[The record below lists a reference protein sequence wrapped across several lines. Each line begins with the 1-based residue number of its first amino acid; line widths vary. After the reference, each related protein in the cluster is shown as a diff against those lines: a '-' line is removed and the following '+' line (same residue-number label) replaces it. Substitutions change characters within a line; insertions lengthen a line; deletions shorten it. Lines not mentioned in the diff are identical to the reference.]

1 MQPIDGVWDCGN
13 QFLKHIC
20 FRLNILGFL
29 RFEEM
34 PSTMVCRFRQKR
46 LDYVPGQGQQGTKMI
61 NEAEKDPQHN
71 IIIKGA
77 RVHNLKNMDVAIP
90 KNKLVV
96 VTGMSGSGKSS
107 LAFDTL
113 YAEGQR
119 RYVESLSAYAR
130 QFLGRMN
137 KPDVDYIKG
146 IAPAIAIEQ
155 KVITSNPRST
165 VGTST
170 EIYDYLKLL
179 FSRIGK
185 TISPVSGGI
194 VKKDTVTDVINFVM
208 GQPNETQVTV
218 LCPLHP
224 HNNRS
229 LKEELAV
236 LMQKGFVRV
245 EYAGKLSRI
254 EDLLQDMSIIDD
266 GAWLAAEVNGDA
278 SQISSLKS
286 QISSVRIVIDR
297 ISKNEEDETISRL
310 GDSAQTAFFEGK
322 GDCYVRYKLPDNH
335 KEEERFF
342 CDRFELDGIRFEEP
356 NPNFFSF
363 NNPYGAC
370 KRCEG
375 YGKVIGIDE
384 DLVIPDKSKSVY
396 EGAIAPWRGEKMRE
410 WNDVLVKNA
419 LKFDFPIHRQY
430 NQLSEAQQRLLWK
443 GNNHFRGLDSFFK
456 ELEEQTYKIQ
466 YRVMLSR
473 YRGKTTCPECKGS
486 RLREDASYVK
496 ISGKSITDIVLMPL
510 DKALAFFSALELNET
525 DVKIGKRLL
534 TEITNRLLFLND
546 VGLRYLTLN
555 RLSNTLSGG
564 ESQRINLATS
574 LGSSLVGSI
583 YVLDEPSI
591 GLHPRDTQRL
601 ISVLKSLRDVGNTV
615 LVVEHEEEIMKAADH
630 IIDIGPEAGTHGGH
644 LVFSGTYDEIIKDDN
659 SLTGRYLSGKEQ
671 IAIPKTRRKWND
683 FIEIK
688 GARENNLKHVSAKFP
703 LGVLTVV
710 TGVSGSGKTSL
721 VKRILAPA
729 LQKVLGNYNG
739 EQTGAY
745 DAIEGDYQKV
755 EQVELVDQ
763 NPIGRSS
770 RSNPVTYV
778 KAWDEIRNLYAGQA
792 RAKAAGLKPS
802 AFSFNVEG
810 GRCDVCQ
817 GEGEVKIEM
826 QFMADI
832 YLTCETCGGKRFKQ
846 HILDITYKDKS
857 VADVLSMT
865 IEEAIEFFAKEPK
878 IVNRIKPLMDVGLGY
893 VQLGQSSNTLSGG
906 EAQRIKLA
914 SFLVKGNNANKT
926 LFIFDEPTTGL
937 HFADIKK
944 LLKSFD
950 ALLDQ
955 GNTIIVIE
963 HNMDVIKCAD
973 WIIDIGPEGG
983 DNGGKVVFEGVPE
996 DLIKKADSYTGA
1008 FLKERF

>member
-1 MQPIDGVWDCGN
+1 M
-13 QFLKHIC
+13 K
-20 FRLNILGFL
+20 
-29 RFEEM
+29 
-34 PSTMVCRFRQKR
+34 
-46 LDYVPGQGQQGTKMI
+46 
-61 NEAEKDPQHN
+61 EAEKDPQKH

-96 VTGMSGSGKSS
+96 ITGMSGSGKSS

-119 RYVESLSAYAR
+119 RYVESLSSYAR

-194 VKKDTVTDVINFVM
+194 VKKDSVTDVINFITAL
-208 GQPNETQVTV
+208 PDDSQVTI

-229 LKEELAV
+229 IKEELAV

-245 EYAGKLSRI
+245 EFNGQVSRI
-254 EDLLQDMSIIDD
+254 ESLLEDESIDNTSM
-266 GAWLAAEVNGDA
+266 LADATAEPAKTKKTKAKEDTAESALPVA
-278 SQISSLKS
+278 SV
-286 QISSVRIVIDR
+286 VRIVIDR
-297 ISKNEEDETISRL
+297 ITKNEEDETISRL
-310 GDSAQTAFFEGK
+310 ADSIQTAFFEGK
-322 GDCYVRYKLPDNH
+322 GDCYVRYVAPPQPSPEGRASELKVLPAGEDLGGA
-335 KEEERFF
+335 ELERFF
-342 CDRFELDGIRFEEP
+342 CDRFELDNIRFEEP
-356 NPNFFSF
+356 TPNFFSF

-410 WNDVLVKNA
+410 WNDVLVKSSI
-419 LKFDFPIHRQY
+419 KFDFPIHRQY
-430 NQLSEAQQRLLWK
+430 NQLTAGQQLLLWT
-443 GNNHFRGLDSFFK
+443 GNQYFRGLDAFFK
-456 ELEEQTYKIQ
+456 EMEEQTYKIQ
-466 YRVMLSR
+466 YRVLLSR

-486 RLREDASYVK
+486 RLRKDASYVK
-496 ISGKSITDIVLMPL
+496 IDGMSITDVVLMPL
-510 DKALAFFSALELNET
+510 DSALEFFSNLKLNET
-525 DVKIGKRLL
+525 DLKVGKRLL
-534 TEITNRLLFLND
+534 LEITNRLSFLND
-546 VGLRYLTLN
+546 VGLSYLTLN

-574 LGSSLVGSI
+574 LGSSLVGSV

-601 ISVLKSLRDVGNTV
+601 ITVLRSLRDVGNTV

-630 IIDIGPEAGTHGGH
+630 IIDIGPEAGTHGGN
-644 LVFSGTYDEIIKDDN
+644 LIFTGTYDQIIVDDD
-659 SLTGRYLSGKEQ
+659 SLTGKYLSGREE
-671 IAIPKTRRKWND
+671 IAIPASRRKWND

-688 GARENNLKHVSAKFP
+688 GARENNLNHVNAKFP

-721 VKRILAPA
+721 VKRVLAPA
-729 LQKVLGNYNG
+729 LQKTLGNYNG
-739 EQTGAY
+739 DQSGAF
-745 DAIEGDYQKV
+745 DSLEGDYNKI

-778 KAWDEIRNLYAGQA
+778 KAWDEIRNLYAA
-792 RAKAAGLKPS
+792 LPVAKAAGLKPS

-832 YLTCETCGGKRFKQ
+832 FLTCEACGGKRFKQ
-846 HILDITYKDKS
+846 HILDVTYNEKNVS
-857 VADVLSMT
+857 EVLELT
-865 IEEAIEFFAKEPK
+865 IDEALEFFAKEPK
-878 IVNRIKPLMDVGLGY
+878 IIAKIKPLVDVGLGY

-914 SFLVKGNNANKT
+914 SFLVKGNNTHKT

-950 ALLDQ
+950 ALLEH

-973 WIIDIGPEGG
+973 WVIDIGPEGG
-983 DNGGKVVFEGVPE
+983 NRGGNVVFEGIPE
-996 DLIKKADSYTGA
+996 DLIKVKDSFTGK

>member
-1 MQPIDGVWDCGN
+1 
-13 QFLKHIC
+13 
-20 FRLNILGFL
+20 
-29 RFEEM
+29 
-34 PSTMVCRFRQKR
+34 MVNVTEQ
-46 LDYVPGQGQQGTKMI
+46 DSQQ
-61 NEAEKDPQHN
+61 N

-77 RVHNLKNMDVAIP
+77 RVHNLKNIDVAIP
-90 KNKLVV
+90 KNQLVV
-96 VTGMSGSGKSS
+96 ITGMSGSGKSS

-119 RYVESLSAYAR
+119 RYVESLSSYAR

-185 TISPVSGGI
+185 TISPVSGRQ
-194 VKKDTVTDVINFVM
+194 VKKDTVTDVVEFVKTL
-208 GQPNETQVTV
+208 PDDTQVTV

-224 HNNRS
+224 HNKRTI
-229 LKEELAV
+229 KEELAV
-236 LMQKGFVRV
+236 LLQKGFVRV
-245 EYAGKLSRI
+245 EYRGRMARIENLLEDETLANDMLTREDDLRIIIDRITKNEEEETLSRI
-254 EDLLQDMSIIDD
+254 
-266 GAWLAAEVNGDA
+266 
-278 SQISSLKS
+278 
-286 QISSVRIVIDR
+286 
-297 ISKNEEDETISRL
+297 
-310 GDSAQTAFFEGK
+310 GDSVQTAFFEGK
-322 GDCYVRYKLPDNH
+322 GDCFVRYQQPDVD
-335 KEEERFF
+335 EETEAFF

-356 NPNFFSF
+356 TPNFFSF

-375 YGKVIGIDE
+375 YGKIIGIDE
-384 DLVIPDKSKSVY
+384 DLVIPDKSKTIY
-396 EGAIAPWRGEKMRE
+396 DGAIAPWRGEKMRE
-410 WNDVLVKNA
+410 WNDTLVRYANN
-419 LKFDFPIHRQY
+419 FDFPIHRPY
-430 NQLSEAQQRLLWK
+430 SQLTDKQKDLLWK
-443 GNNHFRGLDSFFK
+443 GNKWFRGLDEFFK

-486 RLREDASYVK
+486 RLRQDASYVK
-496 ISGKSITDIVLMPL
+496 VSDKSITDIVLMPL
-510 DKALAFFSALELNET
+510 DKALEFFVTLDLNAHDE
-525 DVKIGKRLL
+525 KIARRLL
-534 TEITNRLLFLND
+534 TEITNRIGFLND
-546 VGLRYLTLN
+546 VGLSYLTLN

-615 LVVEHEEEIMKAADH
+615 LVVEHEEEIMQAADH
-630 IIDIGPEAGTHGGH
+630 LIDIGPAAGTHGGN
-644 LVFSGTYDEIIKDDN
+644 LIFSGTFEQIINDDE
-659 SLTGRYLSGKEQ
+659 SLTGRYLSGKDE
-671 IAIPKTRRKWND
+671 IAIPTQRRKWSN
-683 FIEIK
+683 FIQIK
-688 GARENNLKHVSAKFP
+688 GARENNLKNVNVKFP
-703 LGVLTVV
+703 LQVLICV

-721 VKRILAPA
+721 VKRILHPA
-729 LQKVLGNYNG
+729 LQKALGNYSG

-745 DAIEGDYQKV
+745 DTIEGDYV
-755 EQVELVDQ
+755 LIENVELVDQ

-778 KAWDEIRNLYAGQA
+778 KAWDEIRNLYAAQPA
-792 RAKAAGLKPS
+792 AKAGGLKPS

-832 YLTCETCGGKRFKQ
+832 FLPCEACNGKRFKQ
-846 HILDITYKDKS
+846 HVLDVTYQDKNVS
-857 VADVLSMT
+857 EVLDMT
-865 IEEAIEFFAKEPK
+865 IDEALEFFRKEPK
-878 IVNRIKPLMDVGLGY
+878 IFNKLKPLQDVGLGY

-914 SFLVKGNNANKT
+914 SFLIKGNNTSKT

-950 ALLDQ
+950 ALIDQ

-973 WIIDIGPEGG
+973 WVIDIGPEGG
-983 DNGGKVVFEGVPE
+983 DNGGKVIFEGVPE
-996 DLIKKADSYTGA
+996 DIIKEKKSYTGQ
-1008 FLKERF
+1008 FLKERLKK

>member
-1 MQPIDGVWDCGN
+1 MT
-13 QFLKHIC
+13 
-20 FRLNILGFL
+20 
-29 RFEEM
+29 E
-34 PSTMVCRFRQKR
+34 T
-46 LDYVPGQGQQGTKMI
+46 
-61 NEAEKDPQHN
+61 EKDAQRN

-77 RVHNLKNMDVAIP
+77 RVHNLKNLDVAIP

-96 VTGMSGSGKSS
+96 ITGMSGSGKSS

-119 RYVESLSAYAR
+119 RYVESLSSYAR

-137 KPDVDYIKG
+137 KPEVDYIKG

-185 TISPVSGGI
+185 TYSPVSGEV
-194 VKKDTVTDVINFVM
+194 VKKDSVTDVINFIM
-208 GQPNETQVTV
+208 ALPDDTQVTV

-236 LMQKGFVRV
+236 LLQKGFVRV
-245 EYAGKLSRI
+245 EYNGKLARI
-254 EDLLQDMSIIDD
+254 EALLEDDNVAADKTWKAAGTKSGDHGQSDQDH
-266 GAWLAAEVNGDA
+266 E
-278 SQISSLKS
+278 Q
-286 QISSVRIVIDR
+286 VRMVIDR
-297 ISKNEEDETISRL
+297 ITKNNEEETISRL
-310 GDSAQTAFFEGK
+310 GDSIQTAFFEGK
-322 GDCYVRYKLPDNH
+322 GDAYVRWQEPAADS
-335 KEEERFF
+335 EQERFF

-356 NPNFFSF
+356 TPNFFSF

-370 KRCEG
+370 KKCEG

-384 DLVIPDKSKSVY
+384 DLVIPDKSKTVY

-410 WNDVLVKNA
+410 WNDQLVKNA
-419 LKFDFPIHRQY
+419 IKFDFPIHRQY
-430 NQLSEAQQRLLWK
+430 NQLTAKQQELLWK
-443 GNNHFRGLDSFFK
+443 GNKYFRGLDEFFT
-456 ELEEQTYKIQ
+456 EMEAQTYKIQ
-466 YRVMLSR
+466 YRVLLSR

-486 RLREDASYVK
+486 RLRKDASYVK
-496 ISGKSITDIVLMPL
+496 IEGKSITDVVLMPL
-510 DKALAFFSALELNET
+510 DTAYVFFKSLELAAN
-525 DVKIGKRLL
+525 DAKIGKRLL
-534 TEITNRLLFLND
+534 MEITNRLNFLND
-546 VGLRYLTLN
+546 VGLSYLTLN

-574 LGSSLVGSI
+574 LGSSLVGSV

-601 ISVLKSLRDVGNTV
+601 IGVLKSLRDVGNTV
-615 LVVEHEEEIMKAADH
+615 LVVEHEEEVMKAADH
-630 IIDIGPEAGTHGGH
+630 IIDIGPEAGTHGGE
-644 LVFSGTYDEIIKDDN
+644 LVFTGTYNEIINDDN
-659 SLTGRYLSGKEQ
+659 SLTGRYLSGKEE
-671 IAIPKTRRKWND
+671 IAIPTTRRKWND
-683 FIEIK
+683 HITIK
-688 GARENNLKHVSAKFP
+688 GARENNLKNAAAKFP

-729 LQKVLGNYNG
+729 LQKTLGNYSG

-745 DAIEGDYQKV
+745 DSIEGDYNKI

-778 KAWDEIRNLYAGQA
+778 KAWDEIRNLFASQPA
-792 RAKAAGLKPS
+792 AKAAGLKPS

-832 YLTCETCGGKRFKQ
+832 FLTCEACNGNRFKQ
-846 HILDITYKDKS
+846 PVL
-857 VADVLSMT
+857 DVLYNEKNVAEVLHLT
-865 IEEAIEFFAKEPK
+865 IDEALEFFAKEPK
-878 IVNRIKPLMDVGLGY
+878 IIAKIKPLVDVGLGY

-914 SFLVKGNNANKT
+914 SFLVKGNNTNKT

-950 ALLDQ
+950 ALLDN
-955 GNTIIVIE
+955 GNTIVVIE

-973 WIIDIGPEGG
+973 WVIDIGPEGG
-983 DNGGKVVFEGVPE
+983 DRGGNVVFEGVPE
-996 DLIKKADSYTGA
+996 DLIKVNNSYTGT
-1008 FLKERF
+1008 FLKERYHTV

>member
-1 MQPIDGVWDCGN
+1 MSV
-13 QFLKHIC
+13 
-20 FRLNILGFL
+20 
-29 RFEEM
+29 E
-34 PSTMVCRFRQKR
+34 T
-46 LDYVPGQGQQGTKMI
+46 
-61 NEAEKDPQHN
+61 EKDPQKH

-77 RVHNLKNMDVAIP
+77 RVHNLKNLDIAIP
-90 KNKLVV
+90 KNQLVV
-96 VTGMSGSGKSS
+96 ITGMSGSGKSS

-119 RYVESLSAYAR
+119 RYVESLSSYAR

-185 TISPVSGGI
+185 TISPVSGRQ
-194 VKKDTVTDVINFVM
+194 VKKDTVTDVVNFAQALPDDSM
-208 GQPNETQVTV
+208 LTI

-236 LMQKGFVRV
+236 LLQKGFVRV
-245 EYAGKLSRI
+245 EYQGKVSRIEGLLEDEAISNESLTQDDQLRIVVDRITKNNEDETLSRI
-254 EDLLQDMSIIDD
+254 
-266 GAWLAAEVNGDA
+266 A
-278 SQISSLKS
+278 
-286 QISSVRIVIDR
+286 
-297 ISKNEEDETISRL
+297 
-310 GDSAQTAFFEGK
+310 DSAQTAFFEGK
-322 GDCYVRYKLPDNH
+322 GDCFVRYQKPEDEQESEN
-335 KEEERFF
+335 FF
-342 CDRFELDGIRFEEP
+342 CDRFELDGIKFEEP
-356 NPNFFSF
+356 TPNFFSF

-370 KRCEG
+370 RRCEG
-375 YGKVIGIDE
+375 YGKIIGIDE

-396 EGAIAPWRGEKMRE
+396 DNAIAPWRGEKMGE
-410 WNDVLVKNA
+410 WNQNLIRQAD
-419 LKFDFPIHRQY
+419 KFKFPIHRPY
-430 NQLSEAQQRLLWK
+430 NQLNDKEKKLLWT
-443 GNNHFRGLDSFFK
+443 GNKYFRGLDAFFK
-456 ELEEQTYKIQ
+456 EVEEQTYKIQ
-466 YRVMLSR
+466 YRVILSR
-473 YRGKTTCPECKGS
+473 YRGKTTCPECRGS
-486 RLREDASYVK
+486 RLRPDATYVK
-496 ISGKSITDIVLMPL
+496 ISDHSITDIVLMPL
-510 DKALAFFSALELNET
+510 DKAQQFFAELQLDEH
-525 DVKIGKRLL
+525 DAKIGKRLL
-534 TEITNRLLFLND
+534 MEITNRISFLND
-546 VGLRYLTLN
+546 VGLGYLTLN

-574 LGSSLVGSI
+574 LGSSLVGSV

-601 ISVLKSLRDVGNTV
+601 IGVLKSLRDVGNTV
-615 LVVEHEEEIMKAADH
+615 LVVEHEEEIMQAADH
-630 IIDIGPEAGTHGGH
+630 LIDIGPEAGTHGGR
-644 LVFSGTYDEIIKDDN
+644 LIFSGTYDQILTDDD
-659 SLTGRYLSGKEQ
+659 SLTGKYLSGREE
-671 IAIPKTRRKWND
+671 IALPEHRRKWND
-683 FIEIK
+683 YILIK
-688 GARENNLKHVSAKFP
+688 GARENNLQNIDVKFP

-721 VKRILAPA
+721 VKRILHPA
-729 LQKVLGNYNG
+729 LQKVLGNYSG
-739 EQTGAY
+739 EQTGTY
-745 DAIEGDYQKV
+745 DSIEGDYAKI
-755 EQVELVDQ
+755 EAVELVDQ

-778 KAWDEIRNLYAGQA
+778 KAWDEIRNLYAAQPA
-792 RAKAAGLKPS
+792 AKAAGLKPS

-832 YLTCETCGGKRFKQ
+832 FLPCEACNGNRFKQ
-846 HILDITYKDKS
+846 PVLDVTYQEKNVS
-857 VADVLSMT
+857 EVLQMT
-865 IEEAIEFFAKEPK
+865 IDEALEFFTKETK
-878 IVNRIKPLMDVGLGY
+878 IINKLKPLQDVGLGY

-914 SFLVKGNNANKT
+914 SFLIKGNNASKT

-950 ALLDQ
+950 ALLEQ

-973 WIIDIGPEGG
+973 WVVDIGPGG
-983 DNGGKVVFEGVPE
+983 GNHGGKLVFEGVPE
-996 DLIKKADSYTGA
+996 DLLKKSESFTGQ
-1008 FLKERF
+1008 FLKERLGK

>member
-1 MQPIDGVWDCGN
+1 MNYQL
-13 QFLKHIC
+13 Q
-20 FRLNILGFL
+20 
-29 RFEEM
+29 M
-34 PSTMVCRFRQKR
+34 
-46 LDYVPGQGQQGTKMI
+46 
-61 NEAEKDPQHN
+61 NEAEKDPQQN

-77 RVHNLKNMDVAIP
+77 RVHNLKNIDVAIP
-90 KNKLVV
+90 KNQLVV

-119 RYVESLSAYAR
+119 RYVESLSSYAR

-179 FSRIGK
+179 YSRIGK
-185 TISPVSGGI
+185 TLSPVSGGL
-194 VKKDTVTDVINFVM
+194 VKKDSVTDVINFVM
-208 GQPNETQVTV
+208 AMPDETQVTIV
-218 LCPLHP
+218 APLHP
-224 HNNRS
+224 HNDRS

-245 EYAGKLSRI
+245 EYDGQIQRI
-254 EDLLQDMSIIDD
+254 ESI
-266 GAWLAAEVNGDA
+266 LEDA
-278 SQISSLKS
+278 TINDRGLSTMDHALK
-286 QISSVRIVIDR
+286 IVIDR
-297 ISKNEEDETISRL
+297 VTKNEEEETISRL
-310 GDSAQTAFFEGK
+310 GDSIQTAFFEGK
-322 GDCYVRYKLPDNH
+322 GDCYVRYIDSDVE
-335 KEEERFF
+335 KEKFF

-356 NPNFFSF
+356 TPNFFSF

-384 DLVIPDKSKSVY
+384 DLVIPDKSKTVY

-410 WNDVLVKNA
+410 WNDELVKNS

-430 NQLSEAQQRLLWK
+430 NQLTEKEQRLLWT
-443 GNNHFRGLDSFFK
+443 GNKYFRGLDEFFK
-456 ELEEQTYKIQ
+456 EMEAQTYKIQ

-473 YRGKTTCPECKGS
+473 YRGKTTCPDCKGS
-486 RLREDASYVK
+486 RLRPDAAYVK
-496 ISGKSITDIVLMPL
+496 INDKSITDVVLMSL
-510 DKALAFFSALELNET
+510 EKALNFFKTIELNEN
-525 DVKIGKRLL
+525 DAKVGKRLL
-534 TEITNRLLFLND
+534 MEITNRLEFLNN
-546 VGLRYLTLN
+546 VGLSYLTLN

-601 ISVLKSLRDVGNTV
+601 IGVLKSLRDVGNTV

-630 IIDIGPEAGTHGGH
+630 IIDIGPAAGTHGGEMI
-644 LVFSGTYDEIIKDDN
+644 FSGTYDQILIDDN
-659 SLTGRYLSGKEQ
+659 SLTGKYLSGREE
-671 IAIPKTRRKWND
+671 IEIPTQRRKWHD
-683 FIEIK
+683 YIEIK
-688 GARENNLKHVSAKFP
+688 GGRENNLQHVDAKFP
-703 LGVLTVV
+703 LGTLTVV

-729 LQKVLGNYNG
+729 LQKTLGNYSG
-739 EQTGAY
+739 EQTGSY
-745 DAIEGDYQKV
+745 DAIEGDHQKI

-778 KAWDEIRNLYAGQA
+778 KAWDEIRNLFAAQPA
-792 RAKAAGLKPS
+792 AKSAGLKPS

-832 YLTCETCGGKRFKQ
+832 FLTCETCNGQRFKQ
-846 HILDITYKDKS
+846 HILDVTYNEKN
-857 VADVLSMT
+857 VAEVLHLT
-865 IEEAIEFFAKEPK
+865 IDEALEFFAKEPK
-878 IVNRIKPLMDVGLGY
+878 IIAKIKPLVDVGLGY

-914 SFLVKGNNANKT
+914 SFLVKGNNTQKT

-937 HFADIKK
+937 HFDDIKK
-944 LLKSFD
+944 LLQCFD
-950 ALLDQ
+950 GRL
-955 GNTIIVIE
+955 
-963 HNMDVIKCAD
+963 C
-973 WIIDIGPEGG
+973 
-983 DNGGKVVFEGVPE
+983 
-996 DLIKKADSYTGA
+996 
-1008 FLKERF
+1008 

>member
-1 MQPIDGVWDCGN
+1 M
-13 QFLKHIC
+13 K
-20 FRLNILGFL
+20 
-29 RFEEM
+29 
-34 PSTMVCRFRQKR
+34 
-46 LDYVPGQGQQGTKMI
+46 
-61 NEAEKDPQHN
+61 EADKDPRKN

-77 RVHNLKNMDVAIP
+77 RVHNLKNIDVAIP

-185 TISPVSGGI
+185 TISPVSGRQ
-194 VKKDTVTDVINFVM
+194 VKKDTVTDVVNFITAL
-208 GQPNETQVTV
+208 PEDTSVTI
-218 LCPLHP
+218 LCPLYP

-229 LKEELAV
+229 LNEEMAV
-236 LMQKGFVRV
+236 LLQKGFLRIQVDDTI
-245 EYAGKLSRI
+245 YKI
-254 EDLLQDMSIIDD
+254 EDALNDKTMGNAPSEPDRT
-266 GAWLAAEVNGDA
+266 
-278 SQISSLKS
+278 
-286 QISSVRIVIDR
+286 RIVIDR
-297 ISKNEEDETISRL
+297 VSVNQEEETLSRIA
-310 GDSAQTAFFEGK
+310 DSVQTAFFEGK
-322 GDCYVRYKLPDNH
+322 GDCLVQENGLTH
-335 KEEERFF
+335 HF

-356 NPNFFSF
+356 TPNFFSF

-384 DLVIPDKSKSVY
+384 DLVIPDKSRSVY
-396 EGAIAPWRGEKMRE
+396 DGAIAPWRGEKMKE
-410 WNDVLVKNA
+410 WADTLIKNA
-419 LKFDFPIHRQY
+419 SKFDFPVHRPIS
-430 NQLSEAQQRLLWK
+430 QLTEEQRELLWK
-443 GNNHFRGLDSFFK
+443 GNRYFGGLDDFFRH
-456 ELEEQTYKIQ
+456 LEEQTYKIQ

-473 YRGKTTCPECKGS
+473 YRGKTNCPECKGS
-486 RLREDASYVK
+486 RLRQDASYVK
-496 ISGKSITDIVLMPL
+496 IGGKSITDLVLMPL
-510 DKALAFFSALELNET
+510 DKALEFFTNLQLTDNEQ
-525 DVKIGKRLL
+525 KIGKRLL
-534 TEITNRLLFLND
+534 LEITNRIRFLND
-546 VGLRYLTLN
+546 VGLGYLTLN

-574 LGSSLVGSI
+574 LGSSLVGSV

-601 ISVLKSLRDVGNTV
+601 IGVLKSLRDVGNTV
-615 LVVEHEEEIMKAADH
+615 LVVEHEEEIMEAADH
-630 IIDIGPEAGTHGGH
+630 LIDIGPEAGTHGGN
-644 LVFSGTYDEIIKDDN
+644 LIFTGTYQQIITDED
-659 SLTGRYLSGKEQ
+659 SLTGRYLSGKDE
-671 IAIPKTRRKWND
+671 IAVPASRRKWNH

-688 GARENNLKHVSAKFP
+688 GARENNLKNMDVKFP
-703 LGVLTVV
+703 LNVLTCV

-721 VKRILAPA
+721 VKRILQPA
-729 LQKVLGNYNG
+729 LQKALGNYSG

-745 DAIEGDYQKV
+745 DSLEGDIRLV

-778 KAWDEIRNLYAGQA
+778 KAWDEIRNLYASQPA
-792 RAKAAGLKPS
+792 AKSAGLKPA

-832 YLTCETCGGKRFKQ
+832 YLPCEACGGKRFKQ
-846 HILDITYKDKS
+846 HVLDVTYKDKN
-857 VADVLSMT
+857 VAEVLDLT
-865 IEEAIEFFAKEPK
+865 IDEALEFFKDEHK
-878 IVNRIKPLMDVGLGY
+878 IINKLQPLVDVGLGY
-893 VQLGQSSNTLSGG
+893 VHLGQSSNTLSGG

-914 SFLVKGNNANKT
+914 SFLIKGNNSSKT

-937 HFADIKK
+937 HFHDIKK
-944 LLKSFD
+944 LLKSFN
-950 ALLDQ
+950 ALIEQ

-983 DNGGKVVFEGVPE
+983 DQGGNIVFEGVPE
-996 DLIKKADSYTGA
+996 DIIRQETSYTGK
-1008 FLKERF
+1008 FLKERFRGGRR